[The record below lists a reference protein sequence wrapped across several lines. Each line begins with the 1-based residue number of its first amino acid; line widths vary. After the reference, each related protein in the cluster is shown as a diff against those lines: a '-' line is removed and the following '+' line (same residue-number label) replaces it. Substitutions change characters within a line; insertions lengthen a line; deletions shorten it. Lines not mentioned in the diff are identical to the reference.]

1 MKILGIHDSHNAAAA
16 LLDDGRLTAAVQEER
31 LTREKN
37 QYGIPR
43 LAIQDIL
50 AMAGLKMQDI
60 DCFAFVNRYQTYTL
74 AGNRDTL
81 LRAFAEA
88 DYTAKW
94 RVRTHALRTGW
105 GLRLWQHT
113 HSTARQKIVAEAG
126 FPLHKVRFV
135 EHHLAHAAA
144 AYYGWGKMEEPVL
157 VLTVDAS
164 GDGLTATVNT
174 AQKGQITRIAAIP
187 DSESLGF
194 LYAIVTYL
202 MGMMPVEHEYKLMGL
217 APYAGDAPQVRKI
230 ADAFAGLYVFDRQNP
245 VVWRRAPGVPPI
257 QAATQTIKAIIERQR
272 FDHICGGLQLFFEEF
287 LTQWVQN
294 CIRQTGIR
302 KVALSGGVFM
312 NVKANMEILKL
323 PEVEELFVFPSCGD
337 ESNAIGAAYLA
348 FVEANRTAATAIE
361 PLGALYLGADLT
373 DDEVKT
379 ALEQF
384 HFAQPVKWVYHADI
398 ETHIA
403 DLLAGGHIVARA
415 KGRMEFG
422 ARALGNRSILADPS
436 TPNVVRVINDM
447 IKMRDFWMPFA
458 PVIRAEQSAAYML
471 KPKPM
476 SAPYMIVTFDVRPE
490 KRQEMQAALHPY
502 DWTARP
508 QEIARAWNP
517 DYWRILEH
525 FEALTGRGCLLN
537 TSFNLHGYPIV
548 YRAQDALEVFA
559 NSGLEYLALG
569 NYLVSKTQGAPQLIS
584 PA

>member
-1 MKILGIHDSHNAAAA
+1 MRILGIHDSHNASAA
-16 LLDDGRLTAAVQEER
+16 LLEDGRLVAAVQEER

-50 AMAGLKMQDI
+50 EMTGLGMQDI
-60 DCFAFVNRYQTYTL
+60 DYFAFASRYLTFTL

-81 LRAFAEA
+81 LHAFAQA
-88 DYTAKW
+88 NYTPRW
-94 RVRTHALRTGW
+94 RLRTRGLQTPWGRRLWERTHLA
-105 GLRLWQHT
+105 
-113 HSTARQKIVAEAG
+113 ARQRVVAEAG
-126 FPLHKVRFV
+126 FPLARVRLV

-144 AYYGWGKMEEPVL
+144 AYYGWGKMEEPIL

-164 GDGLTATVNT
+164 GDRLTATVNT
-174 AQKGQITRIAAIP
+174 AQHGQIGRIAEIP
-187 DSESLGF
+187 DDDSLGY

-202 MGMMPVEHEYKLMGL
+202 MGMTPVEHEYKLMGL

-230 ADAFAGLYVFDRQNP
+230 ADAFAGLYAFDRQNP
-245 VVWRRAPGVPPI
+245 LIWRRAPGVPPI
-257 QAATQTIKAIIERQR
+257 QVATETIKAIMERQR

-294 CIRQTGIR
+294 CIRHTGIS

-323 PEVEELFVFPSCGD
+323 HEVEELFIFPSCGD
-337 ESNAIGAAYLA
+337 ESNAIGAAYAA
-348 FVEANRTAATAIE
+348 FVEAGGGHVPIE
-361 PLGALYLGADLT
+361 PLAALYLGQELT
-373 DDEVKT
+373 DT
-379 ALEQF
+379 QALAALAGF
-384 HFAQPVKWVYHADI
+384 KFSRPVTWTLHQDI
-398 ETHIA
+398 EAHIA
-403 DLLAGGHIVARA
+403 DLLAEGKIVARA

-436 TPNVVRVINDM
+436 QPNVVRVINDM

-458 PVIRAEQSAAYML
+458 PVVRAEQSEVYMC

-476 SAPYMIVTFDVRPE
+476 PAPYMIITFDVRSE

-517 DYWRILEH
+517 DYWRILER

-548 YRAQDALEVFA
+548 YSAKDALEVFE

-569 NYLVSKTQGAPQLIS
+569 NYMVRKE
-584 PA
+584 PAAV

>member
-16 LLDDGRLTAAVQEER
+16 LLDDGRLVAAVQEER

-43 LAIQDIL
+43 LAIQNIF
-50 AMAGLKMQDI
+50 AMTGLGMQDI
-60 DCFAFVNRYQTYTL
+60 DYFAFVNRYQTYTL
-74 AGNRDTL
+74 AGNRDVL

-88 DYTAKW
+88 NDTLRW
-94 RVRTHALRTGW
+94 RLRT
-105 GLRLWQHT
+105 RLLGTSFGRSLWERLHL
-113 HSTARQKIVAEAG
+113 SSRRKIVTQAG
-126 FPLHKVRFV
+126 FPLSQARFI

-144 AYYGWGKMEEPVL
+144 AYYGWGKMEEPIL

-164 GDGLTATVNT
+164 GDRLTATVNT
-174 AQKGQITRIAAIP
+174 AQHGQITRLAEIP
-187 DSESLGF
+187 DDESLGY

-217 APYAGDAPQVRKI
+217 APYAGDAPQVRKL
-230 ADAFAGLYVFDRQNP
+230 ADAFAALYAFDPHNP
-245 VVWRRAPGVPPI
+245 LVWRRAPGLPPI
-257 QAATQTIKAIIERQR
+257 QVATATIKAILERQR
-272 FDHICGGLQLFFEEF
+272 FDHSCGGLQLFFEEF

-337 ESNAIGAAYLA
+337 ESNAIGAAYAA
-348 FVEANRTAATAIE
+348 FAEVNRHAATHIE
-361 PLGALYLGADLT
+361 PLGSLYLGADLT
-373 DDEVKT
+373 DVEAKA
-379 ALEQF
+379 ALESF
-384 HFAQPVKWVYHADI
+384 YFSQPVKWTHHTDI

-403 DLLAGGHIVARA
+403 ELLAKGHIVARA

-436 TPNVVRVINDM
+436 KPDVVRVINDM

-458 PVIRAEQSAAYML
+458 PVVRAEQSDEYML

-476 SAPYMIVTFDVRPE
+476 PAPYMIITFDVRPE

-508 QEIARAWNP
+508 QEISRAWNP
-517 DYWRILEH
+517 DYWRILEK
-525 FEALTGRGCLLN
+525 FAEMTGRDCLLN

-548 YRAQDALEVFA
+548 YSAKDALDVFE
-559 NSGLEYLALG
+559 NSGLEYMALS
-569 NYLVSKTQGAPQLIS
+569 NYMVCKEPAAP
-584 PA
+584 

>member
-1 MKILGIHDSHNAAAA
+1 VKILGIHDSHNAAAA
-16 LLDDGRLTAAVQEER
+16 LLDDGKLVAAVQEER

-37 QYGIPR
+37 QYGIPG
-43 LAIQDIL
+43 LAIQDIFAMTGL
-50 AMAGLKMQDI
+50 AMQDI

-81 LRAFAEA
+81 LRAFAGA
-88 DYTAKW
+88 NYTLRW
-94 RVRTHALRTGW
+94 QLRTRALQTSLGR
-105 GLRLWQHT
+105 RLWERLHL
-113 HSTARQKIVAEAG
+113 SSRQKTVAEAG
-126 FPLHKVRFV
+126 FPLDKVRFI

-144 AYYGWGKMEEPVL
+144 AYYGWGKMTEPIL

-164 GDGLTATVNT
+164 GDRLTATVNT
-174 AQKGQITRIAAIP
+174 AQHGQMTRIAEIP
-187 DSESLGF
+187 DEDSLGF
-194 LYAIVTYL
+194 LYANVTYL

-230 ADAFAGLYVFDRQNP
+230 ADAFAGLYTFDRQNP
-245 VVWRRAPGVPPI
+245 LIWRRAPGVPPI
-257 QAATQTIKAIIERQR
+257 QVATRAIKTIMARQR

-287 LTQWVQN
+287 LSQWAQN

-337 ESNAIGAAYLA
+337 ESNAIGAAYAA
-348 FVEANRTAATAIE
+348 FAGANGNEATHIE
-361 PLGALYLGADLT
+361 PLGPLYLGAELT
-373 DDEVKT
+373 DTEAKA
-379 ALEQF
+379 ALENF
-384 HFAQPVKWVYHADI
+384 HFSQPVKWTYHTDI

-403 DLLAGGHIVARA
+403 ELLAQGHIVARA

-436 TPNVVRVINDM
+436 KPNVVRVINDM

-458 PVIRAEQSAAYML
+458 PVVRAEQSDVYML

-476 SAPYMIVTFDVRPE
+476 PAHYMIITFDVRPE

-508 QEIARAWNP
+508 QEISRTWNP
-517 DYWRILEH
+517 DYWRILEK
-525 FEALTGRGCLLN
+525 FAEMTGRGCLLN

-548 YRAQDALEVFA
+548 YSAKDALDVFE
-559 NSGLEYLALG
+559 NSGLEYLALS
-569 NYLVSKTQGAPQLIS
+569 NYMVCKEPAAP
-584 PA
+584 